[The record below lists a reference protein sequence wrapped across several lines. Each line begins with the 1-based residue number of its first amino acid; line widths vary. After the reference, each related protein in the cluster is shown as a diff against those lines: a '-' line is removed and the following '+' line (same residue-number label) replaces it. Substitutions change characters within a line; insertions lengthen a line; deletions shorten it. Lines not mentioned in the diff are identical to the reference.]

1 MAMKKETGNAVIR
14 HEIKDNLQTGE
25 TILEMKNIVKKFE
38 GTTAVDGVDFSM
50 KKGEI
55 VAIIGPSGS
64 GKSTFLRS
72 INGLENITEGEIDLY
87 GTTGMVF
94 QHFNLFPHMT
104 CLGNITYAP
113 IKVNGVKKADIE
125 KRAEELLDL
134 VGLADKRDV
143 YPAQISGGQKQRIA
157 IARAL
162 AMDPDLMLFDEPT
175 SALDPEITGTVL
187 SVMQKLAE
195 QDMSMIIVTH
205 EMQFARHVA
214 DRVLFMNEG
223 KIMEEGSPEEI
234 FGNPRSERLR
244 DFLTTVTSR

>member
-1 MAMKKETGNAVIR
+1 MAGKKASGSAVVR
-14 HEIKDNLQTGE
+14 HELKENLQAGD
-25 TILEMKNIVKKFE
+25 TILEMKNIVKKFD
-38 GTTAVDGVDFSM
+38 GVTAVDGVSFSM

-64 GKSTFLRS
+64 GKSTLLRS
-72 INGLENITEGEIDLY
+72 INGLENITDGEIDLY

-125 KRAEELLDL
+125 KRAEELLEL
-134 VGLADKRDV
+134 VGLVDKRDV
-143 YPAQISGGQKQRIA
+143 YPGQISGGQKQRIA

-175 SALDPEITGTVL
+175 SALDPEMVGEVL
-187 SVMQKLAE
+187 DLIRKLAG
-195 QDMSMIIVTH
+195 DGMTMVIVTH
-205 EMQFARHVA
+205 EMSFAREVGT
-214 DRVLFMNEG
+214 RVLFVDEG
-223 KIMEEGSPEEI
+223 NIKEEAPPAEFFE
-234 FGNPRSERLR
+234 NPKDARLR
-244 DFLTTVTSR
+244 EFLSKVL